1 MSGLDAPDLWPWLAL
16 AGLGAYHG
24 LNPAMGWLFA
34 VALGLQERSSRA
46 VLRALLPIALGH
58 EASIA
63 LVVLLVGGLELV
75 AAPQVLRAAG
85 AVVLV
90 LFGLYKFLRPRSHPR
105 WVGMRVTPRELTLW
119 SFLMSS
125 AHGAGLMLFPVL
137 LGLPAHEHADELPAL
152 ALGGV
157 AAQDAAAVLLHTL
170 AMLLVMGAVALVVYE
185 KLGLGVLRRAWVNL
199 DLVWAAAVVA
209 AGVTTFFT

>member
-1 MSGLDAPDLWPWLAL
+1 VSGPDLWPWLAL

-85 AVVLV
+85 AGVLV

-105 WVGMRVTPRELTLW
+105 WVGMRVTPRELALW

-170 AMLLVMGAVALVVYE
+170 AMLLVMGLVALLVYE
-185 KLGLGVLRRAWVNL
+185 KLALGVLRRAWVNL

-209 AGVTTFFT
+209 AGVTTLFT